1 VVSLILIK
9 SLFFIALKCRETS
22 IRTEAI
28 NYLRSMSR
36 QEGIWDS
43 QVTRTFATAIV
54 ELEGSDESGLIP
66 EHKI

>member
-1 VVSLILIK
+1 MVSLILIK
-9 SLFFIALKCRETS
+9 SLFFIASKCRETS

-43 QVTRTFATAIV
+43 QVTRTFATAIM
-54 ELEGSDESGLIP
+54 ELEESDESGLIP
-66 EHKI
+66 EHRI